1 MNSVHSWLRN
11 LKSQWLRE
19 PIAQHHANPFYLTP
33 AERYAL
39 LKELLMPLSE
49 EKKRG
54 E

>member
-11 LKSQWLRE
+11 MKSQWLRE
-19 PIAQHHANPFYLTP
+19 PSTPHRSNPFYLTP

-49 EKKRG
+49 GKKTG
-54 E
+54 K